1 MRIGMTAEMQIT
13 IYATIV
19 SCVIVLLLGIVV
31 IPALKIFKFGQ
42 SIREEGPQSH
52 MKKSGIPT
60 MGGIMFIASTL
71 ITVLIVSPKITGSVT
86 VAITTML
93 GYGLIGLLDDTLKI
107 KRKKNLGL
115 RAYQKLIGQIS
126 FAFILVYYAYTN
138 SNIGSIVHIPYTNI
152 MFDLGVW
159 YIPFMMFMVVAVVNG
174 ANLTDG
180 LDGLSSSVTLIIG
193 VFFVIVTYGLGM
205 TDLSIFCGALAGG
218 LLGFLRY
225 NSHPAQ
231 VFMGDTGSLALGGAV
246 SAIAVLL
253 KVPFLIVIVGIIY
266 VLESLSV
273 VLQVGYFKLT
283 GGKRLFKMAPLHHH
297 FELVGWHE
305 TKVVAV
311 FSIITAIFCLLGF
324 LAINF

>member
-1 MRIGMTAEMQIT
+1 MGLGIPAQMQIT

-19 SCVIVLLLGIVV
+19 SCIIVLLLGIVV
-31 IPALKIFKFGQ
+31 IPALRTFKFGQ

-52 MKKSGIPT
+52 LKKSGIPT

-71 ITVLIVSPKITGSVT
+71 ITVLIVSPQITGAVI
-86 VAITTML
+86 VAITTTV

-115 RAYQKLIGQIS
+115 RAYQKLIGQIT

-138 SNIGSIVHIPYTNI
+138 SNIGSLVHIPYTNI

-205 TDLSIFCGALAGG
+205 TDLSIFCGALVGG

-253 KVPFLIVIVGIIY
+253 KMPFIIVIIGIIY

-297 FELVGWHE
+297 FELCGWHE

-311 FSIITAIFCLLGF
+311 FSIVTAIFSLLGF
-324 LAINF
+324 LAISF

>member
-1 MRIGMTAEMQIT
+1 MQSGIPAEMQIT

-19 SCVIVLLLGIVV
+19 SCVIVLLSGIVV
-31 IPALKIFKFGQ
+31 IPALKTFKFGQ
-42 SIREEGPQSH
+42 NIREDGPKSH
-52 MKKSGIPT
+52 LKKSGIPT
-60 MGGIMFIASTL
+60 MGGIMFIASTI
-71 ITVLIVSPKITGSVT
+71 ITVLIVSPKITGAVI
-86 VAITTML
+86 VAITTTI
-93 GYGLIGLLDDTLKI
+93 GYGMIGLLDDVLKI

-115 RAYQKLIGQIS
+115 RAYQKLIGQII

-138 SNIGSIVHIPYTNI
+138 SNIGSAIHIPYTNI
-152 MFDLGVW
+152 MFDLGFW
-159 YIPFMMFMVVAVVNG
+159 YIPFMMFVVVAVVNG

-193 VFFVIVTYGLGM
+193 VFFVIATYGLHM
-205 TDLSIFCGALAGG
+205 TDLSIFCGALVGG

-225 NSHPAQ
+225 NSYPAQ

-246 SAIAVLL
+246 SAMAVLL
-253 KVPFLIVIVGIIY
+253 KMPLIIVIIGVIY

-297 FELVGWHE
+297 FELSGWHE

-311 FSIITAIFCLLGF
+311 FSIITAVFCLLGF
-324 LAINF
+324 LAISF